1 MSVGPR
7 LSPRP
12 AKRAQTMSPA
22 FVTGCL
28 IAVVSLAMG
37 DAAAADAVA
46 GKEKAAACAVCHGI
60 DGLHKVPDAPNLAGN
75 STGYIVKQLK
85 AFQTGVRQ
93 HEQMSIIAKRLSD
106 EDVSDLAAWYAS
118 LKVTVEMPQ

>member
-1 MSVGPR
+1 
-7 LSPRP
+7 
-12 AKRAQTMSPA
+12 MSP
-22 FVTGCL
+22 VLSVCL
-28 IAVVSLAMG
+28 FAVLSLLAG
-37 DAAAADAVA
+37 DAEAADTVA
-46 GKEKAAACAVCHGI
+46 GREKAAACAVCHGI

-75 STGYIVKQLK
+75 STEYIVKQLK

-93 HEQMSIIAKRLSD
+93 HEQMSIIAKGLTD